1 MKRTEARRFFP
12 LAGAFYLALAI
23 AGIVGLGA
31 QRGALGVAVWIDP
44 GTWWIDL
51 AIGVG
56 LGALLLALWAAMVRL
71 APGARRVEA
80 ELRSRLGPISRSE
93 AVALAVV
100 SALAEE
106 VAFRG
111 ALQTW
116 LGWLPV
122 AILFALAHWA
132 PQRHFRWWTL
142 WALAGGLAL
151 GYVTFERGTL
161 AAAIVA
167 HLAVNSWQLLRFA
180 LHARRAGRAG
190 AVAAPAAPI
199 SAAPDDGPPPPSS
212 EPPTDEVPEEVL
224 VELSHE
230 EAPVVGAPAGE
241 ASPESAKAAGDEP
254 TPEPAAEPSD
264 ERDDERPPPRE
275 EWR

>member
-1 MKRTEARRFFP
+1 LTASTARRFFP
-12 LAGAFYLALAI
+12 LAAAFYLALAV

-31 QRGALGVAVWIDP
+31 QRGALGVAIWIDP
-44 GTWWIDL
+44 GSWWTDVAVGFGL
-51 AIGVG
+51 AV
-56 LGALLLALWAAMVRL
+56 LLLGLWAAMVRF

-80 ELRSRLGPISRSE
+80 ELRSRLGPIRRSE

-116 LGWLPV
+116 LGWLPAAV
-122 AILFALAHWA
+122 LFALAHFA
-132 PQRHFRWWTL
+132 PPRHFRWWTL

-151 GYVTFERGTL
+151 GWVTLERGTL

-167 HLAVNSWQLLRFA
+167 HITVNSWQLVRFA
-180 LHARRAGRAG
+180 LHARRERRGAVVSATAAPVPTAPAG
-190 AVAAPAAPI
+190 APTEPTPEPA
-199 SAAPDDGPPPPSS
+199 
-212 EPPTDEVPEEVL
+212 TDEVPEEVL
-224 VELSHE
+224 VEISR
-230 EAPVVGAPAGE
+230 EAGASDAAAEVAPPPASGEPEATAPA
-241 ASPESAKAAGDEP
+241 DEGP
-254 TPEPAAEPSD
+254 HAP
-264 ERDDERPPPRE
+264 RPHEE

>member
-1 MKRTEARRFFP
+1 LKRSDSRRFFP
-12 LAGAFYLALAI
+12 LAAVFYLALAI

-44 GTWWIDL
+44 GGWWTDV
-51 AIGVG
+51 AIGLG
-56 LGALLLALWAAMVRL
+56 LAALLLALWAALVRF

-80 ELRSRLGPISRSE
+80 ELRTRLGPIRRSE

-111 ALQTW
+111 ALQSW
-116 LGWLPV
+116 LGWLPA
-122 AILFALAHWA
+122 AILFALAHFA

-151 GYVTFERGTL
+151 GWVTLERGTL

-167 HLAVNSWQLLRFA
+167 HLAVNSWQLVRFA
-180 LHARRAGRAG
+180 LNARRARPAG
-190 AVAAPAAPI
+190 AVADATAPRPAPPDGTGPRT
-199 SAAPDDGPPPPSS
+199 SAEA
-212 EPPTDEVPEEVL
+212 PTDEVPEEVL

-230 EAPVVGAPAGE
+230 AAAVETDEAPREAAEAP
-241 ASPESAKAAGDEP
+241 
-254 TPEPAAEPSD
+254 PAASAH
-264 ERDDERPPPRE
+264 ERDDEEPPPRE

>member
-1 MKRTEARRFFP
+1 MKQSESRRFFP
-12 LAGAFYLALAI
+12 LAAAFYLALAI

-31 QRGALGVAVWIDP
+31 QKGALGVAVWIDP
-44 GTWWIDL
+44 GSWWIDL
-51 AIGVG
+51 GVGVG
-56 LGALLLALWAAMVRL
+56 LGALLLALWAAMVRF

-80 ELRSRLGPISRSE
+80 ELRARLGPIRRSE

-116 LGWLPV
+116 LGWLPA

-132 PQRHFRWWTL
+132 PARHFRWWTL

-151 GYVTFERGTL
+151 GWVTLERGTL
-161 AAAIVA
+161 AAAIAA
-167 HLAVNSWQLLRFA
+167 HLTANSWQLVRFA
-180 LHARRAGRAG
+180 LHARRARPAG
-190 AVAAPAAPI
+190 AVPD
-199 SAAPDDGPPPPSS
+199 SAAPSPAPPDGTEPLPAS

-230 EAPVVGAPAGE
+230 QATVEAGE
-241 ASPESAKAAGDEP
+241 APREAAAAPSAPSADEP
-254 TPEPAAEPSD
+254 
-264 ERDDERPPPRE
+264 DDEEPPPHE

>member
-12 LAGAFYLALAI
+12 LAGAFYLALAVV
-23 AGIVGLGA
+23 GIVGLGA

-56 LGALLLALWAAMVRL
+56 LGALLLAVWAAMVRL

-80 ELRSRLGPISRSE
+80 ELRSRLGPITRSE

-116 LGWLPV
+116 LGWLPA

-132 PQRHFRWWTL
+132 PQRHFRWWTT

-151 GYVTFERGTL
+151 GYVTLERGTL

-167 HLAVNSWQLLRFA
+167 HFAVNSWQLVRFA

-190 AVAAPAAPI
+190 ALAAPVAPT
-199 SAAPDDGPPPPSS
+199 SAAVGGDTLSPSS
-212 EPPTDEVPEEVL
+212 ELPTDEVPEQVL
-224 VELSHE
+224 VELSRE
-230 EAPVVGAPAGE
+230 EAEVVSDEAVDPASGAARAPV
-241 ASPESAKAAGDEP
+241 DEP
-254 TPEPAAEPSD
+254 AHARSD
-264 ERDDERPPPRE
+264 EEDPPRE